1 MASLK
6 PIITLPLRP
15 RDEVKL
21 AHDKLFHNDIIGR
34 RIRDTLSTRKR
45 RAFRVT
51 DPTLAEYTDLTPRI
65 VTPIYSQDAAAIVSL
80 LDLNPTVP
88 GTDDEKL
95 EIFEAGTGHG
105 ALTLHL
111 ARAIHAAN
119 TAPPPKPEKQSD
131 AQTTDSQGEAGTD
144 VADQQLEAY
153 TAWLK
158 SRRAII
164 QTLDNRREHSEH
176 AQNTIKNYRNGM
188 YYHNIDFHVG
198 TIEQYISSRLSKS
211 PTPFLSHAIL
221 DLPDTHTYFKL
232 VAKALK
238 PNASLLVFCPSIT
251 QINTC
256 ALDVRKNGT
265 PLFLE
270 KVVELG
276 AAIGVGGREWDVRP
290 VRPRAFLK
298 ARAEAAERGQAAVED
313 SAEAVEQ
320 SEEDGWELVCRPKV
334 GQRISGG
341 GFVGL
346 WKKMFIE

>member
-1 MASLK
+1 M
-6 PIITLPLRP
+6 
-15 RDEVKL
+15 
-21 AHDKLFHNDIIGR
+21 
-34 RIRDTLSTRKR
+34 
-45 RAFRVT
+45 
-51 DPTLAEYTDLTPRI
+51 
-65 VTPIYSQDAAAIVSL
+65 
-80 LDLNPTVP
+80 LDLNPSVP

-119 TAPPPKPEKQSD
+119 TAPPPNPKLPAAD
-131 AQTTDSQGEAGTD
+131 IQGEAIGTD
-144 VADQQLEAY
+144 QGDQQLEAY
-153 TAWLK
+153 TTWLQT
-158 SRRAII
+158 RRAII
-164 QTLDNRREHSEH
+164 QTLDNNKEHSQH
-176 AQNTIKNYRNGM
+176 AQKTIKNYRNGM
-188 YYHNIDFHVG
+188 YYHSIDFHVG
-198 TIEQYISSRLSKS
+198 TIEEYISSRLSEA
-211 PTPFLSHAIL
+211 PVPFLSHAIL
-221 DLPDTHTYFKL
+221 DLPNTHSYFEL

-238 PNASLLVFCPSIT
+238 PNGSLLIFCPSIT

-256 ALDVRKNGT
+256 ALDARKNGT
-265 PLFLE
+265 PLYLE

-298 ARAEAAERGQAAVED
+298 ARAEAAEKVQAAVED
-313 SAEAVEQ
+313 SAEDSAEAVVED
-320 SEEDGWELVCRPKV
+320 EDGWELVCRPKV